1 MCRAL
6 PLPPHRPPG
15 RRAGHRWDVGLMRIR
30 PNPRDGERRAVTSA
44 ERSRFAFARP
54 ARNLSR
60 PLSGSRAVLAPDGS
74 AAHAVLADVK
84 AQRMS
89 LWSSSGAQVVLDIP
103 IYFAGFDQP
112 ASRFVPGGPVFDL
125 AWRGGTTLLTRTA
138 LVRGTG

>member
-1 MCRAL
+1 VPTLATASVAPSPAPSGRAL
-6 PLPPHRPPG
+6 PSPAPPG
-15 RRAGHRWDVGLMRIR
+15 TYLA
-30 PNPRDGERRAVTSA
+30 
-44 ERSRFAFARP
+44 
-54 ARNLSR
+54 

-112 ASRFVPGGPVFDL
+112 ASRFVPGGPLFDL
-125 AWRGGTTLLTRTA
+125 EWRGGTTLLHRPA
-138 LVRGTG
+138 